1 MTNSCRWPIVGLIAL
16 AALITPAKAAEDLS
30 SFGTPVET
38 TTPARPVAQSKA
50 RANKLWSA
58 EVCAEIQRIE
68 NVVISGPLHPSD
80 RGMARG
86 GLLMLEQLHC
96 GIDVSEKLAADEAVL
111 ENEQR
116 KAQRTYEKNM
126 DAAQRAAERA
136 AAPREPIIIQ
146 VPQPAPASSL
156 PDPPATVNCSTTR
169 LGGGMSSTTCR

>member
-1 MTNSCRWPIVGLIAL
+1 
-16 AALITPAKAAEDLS
+16 
-30 SFGTPVET
+30 
-38 TTPARPVAQSKA
+38 
-50 RANKLWSA
+50 
-58 EVCAEIQRIE
+58 
-68 NVVISGPLHPSD
+68 
-80 RGMARG
+80 
-86 GLLMLEQLHC
+86 MLEQLHC

-156 PDPPATVNCSTTR
+156 PDPP
-169 LGGGMSSTTCR
+169 